1 MIHIIAVTNKQNV
14 VTNIS
19 IEELFQNQSHYLWYW
34 VDFDQPTEKEIFN
47 LTKPLNFHPLS
58 IEDCLHN
65 LQRPKIDYF
74 EDYTFFVTHS
84 LDSKTYK
91 KEELNLFLG
100 KNFIV
105 SFHHQ
110 PLLEVQLVNEKLSK
124 EKNIAAWTHYTVLY
138 QLLDQLVDH
147 YFPIVYKIEDFLTE
161 IDENPKNKTM
171 EVLLDDLFATRHHL
185 LSIRHTVIPMRDL
198 LYQLINT
205 NKLTAVWNKREYYS
219 DIYDHLL
226 KLAELIESNRE
237 ITTDIRDSYLS
248 YNSHHSNRI
257 MQILTI
263 ITTIF
268 MPLSFLAGLYGM
280 NFLYMPE
287 LHFRY
292 GYFILLGVM
301 LVIVLSMFLW
311 FKQKGW
317 FK

>member
-1 MIHIIAVTNKQNV
+1 MIQIIAVTANQDV

-19 IEELFQNQSHYLWYW
+19 IEELFQNQNRYLWYW
-34 VDFDQPTEKEIFN
+34 IDFDQPTEKEICY
-47 LTKPLNFHPLS
+47 LTTPLNFHPLS

-84 LDSKTYK
+84 LVAKTFQK
-91 KEELNLFLG
+91 DELNLFLG
-100 KNFIV
+100 SNFIV
-105 SFHHQ
+105 SFHHHSSM
-110 PLLEVQLVNEKLSK
+110 EVQLVKEKLQ
-124 EKNIAAWTHYTVLY
+124 KNWTQYTVLY

-147 YFPIVYKIEDFLTE
+147 YFPIVYKIEDRLTE
-161 IDENPKNKTM
+161 IDENPQNKTM
-171 EVLLDDLFATRHHL
+171 EVLLNDLFATRHHL

-280 NFLYMPE
+280 NFHYMPE

-292 GYFILLGVM
+292 GYFILLGIM
-301 LVIVLSMFLW
+301 AVIVLSMFLW

>member
-1 MIHIIAVTNKQNV
+1 MIHIIGVTNENNV

-19 IEELFQNQSHYLWYW
+19 LEELFQNQSHYLWYW
-34 VDFDQPTEKEIFN
+34 IDFDQPTEKEILY
-47 LTKPLNFHPLS
+47 LTTPLNFHPLS

-74 EDYTFFVTHS
+74 EEYTFFVTHS
-84 LDSKTYK
+84 LDSKTFK

-100 KNFIV
+100 SNFIV
-105 SFHHQ
+105 SFHHRFST
-110 PLLEVQLVNEKLSK
+110 EVQLVKEKLEK
-124 EKNIAAWTHYTVLY
+124 EKKIINWTQYTVLY

-147 YFPIVYKIEDFLTE
+147 YFPIVYKIEDFLAE
-161 IDENPKNKTM
+161 IDENPQNKTM

-226 KLAELIESNRE
+226 KLTELIESNRE

-257 MQILTI
+257 MQILTV

-287 LHFRY
+287 LHLRY

-301 LVIVLSMFLW
+301 LVVVLSMFLW
-311 FKQKGW
+311 FKKKGW